1 MIQIDMEMPK
11 DCRNCPLAIY
21 LETEEL
27 KCTATGQNVYYVPA
41 GERDLICPLQEVKEV
56 KEVKAEDVCPKVPEG
71 VPNHLVPYLVLDYF
85 KSKNTALCDTCLN
98 ADKCSIF
105 ESVPFADLW
114 AIKKCDKYLQEKKK

>member
-1 MIQIDMEMPK
+1 MIQIDMKMPK
-11 DCRNCPLAIY
+11 DCRSCPFTAYIQS
-21 LETEEL
+21 EEYHCVL
-27 KCTATGQNVYYVPA
+27 TNKNIWFVPK
-41 GERDLICPLQEVKEV
+41 GERDLVCPMQEV

-85 KSKNTALCDTCLN
+85 KSKNTALCDTCQN
-98 ADKCSIF
+98 AEKCSIF